1 MDFKL
6 IWSESSI
13 EDLGAIVRFIALRDG
28 PQIAGQIGFGIYER
42 AQVLTRHPEAGTVL
56 SEKQDSRWRK
66 LIFKSW
72 KIAYRIDREA
82 KACAVVWRLPLQ
94 HFPDGRVHPTVHPEP
109 PCKLLRRMLICQ
121 GVHPS
126 MDTWSLCLHGS

>member
-28 PQIAGQIGFGIYER
+28 SDTARQIGFGIYDR
-42 AQVLTRHPEAGTVL
+42 AQILAHHPEAGSVL
-56 SEKQDSRWRK
+56 AEKQDPRWRK

-82 KACAVVWRLPLQ
+82 RAVYVIRVWHASRNEI
-94 HFPDGRVHPTVHPEP
+94 DMR
-109 PCKLLRRMLICQ
+109 
-121 GVHPS
+121 
-126 MDTWSLCLHGS
+126 

>member
-13 EDLGAIVRFIALRDG
+13 EDLGGIVRFIALREG
-28 PQIAGQIGFGIYER
+28 SQAARQIGFGIYDR
-42 AQVLTRHPEAGTVL
+42 AQVLTRHPEAGSVL
-56 SEKQDSRWRK
+56 ADNPDSRWRK

-82 KACAVVWRLPLQ
+82 KAVYVV
-94 HFPDGRVHPTVHPEP
+94 RVWHAARNE
-109 PCKLLRRMLICQ
+109 IDIQ
-121 GVHPS
+121 
-126 MDTWSLCLHGS
+126 

>member
-28 PQIAGQIGFGIYER
+28 SDTARQIGFGIYDR
-42 AQVLTRHPEAGTVL
+42 AQILARHPEAGSVL
-56 SEKQDSRWRK
+56 AEKQDPRWRK

-82 KACAVVWRLPLQ
+82 RAVYVIRVWHASRNEIDMQ
-94 HFPDGRVHPTVHPEP
+94 
-109 PCKLLRRMLICQ
+109 
-121 GVHPS
+121 
-126 MDTWSLCLHGS
+126 

>member
-13 EDLGAIVRFIALRDG
+13 EDLGGIVRFIALRDG
-28 PQIAGQIGFGIYER
+28 SHVARQIGFGIYDR
-42 AQVLTRHPEAGTVL
+42 AQVLTRHPEAGSVL
-56 SEKQDSRWRK
+56 AEKQDVGWRK

-82 KACAVVWRLPLQ
+82 RVVYVV
-94 HFPDGRVHPTVHPEP
+94 RVWHAARNE
-109 PCKLLRRMLICQ
+109 INI
-121 GVHPS
+121 G
-126 MDTWSLCLHGS
+126 

>member
-28 PQIAGQIGFGIYER
+28 SDVARQIGFGIYDR
-42 AQVLTRHPEAGTVL
+42 AQVLSRHPEAGSVL
-56 SEKQDSRWRK
+56 AEKQDDRWRK

-72 KIAYRIDREA
+72 KIAYRIDRDTR
-82 KACAVVWRLPLQ
+82 VVYVVRIWHAAQ
-94 HFPDGRVHPTVHPEP
+94 NEIDV
-109 PCKLLRRMLICQ
+109 Q
-121 GVHPS
+121 
-126 MDTWSLCLHGS
+126 

>member
-13 EDLGAIVRFIALRDG
+13 EDLGAIVRFVALRDG
-28 PQIAGQIGFGIYER
+28 ADIARRIGFGIYDR
-42 AQVLTRHPEAGTVL
+42 AQVLTRHPEAGSVL
-56 SEKQDSRWRK
+56 PEKGDARWRK

-82 KACAVVWRLPLQ
+82 RAVHALADEALREL
-94 HFPDGRVHPTVHPEP
+94 HEGRRTD
-109 PCKLLRRMLICQ
+109 L
-121 GVHPS
+121 
-126 MDTWSLCLHGS
+126 

>member
-28 PQIAGQIGFGIYER
+28 SDRARQIGFGIYDR
-42 AQVLTRHPEAGTVL
+42 AQILVRHPEAGSVL
-56 SEKQDSRWRK
+56 AEKRDAGWRK

-72 KIAYRIDREA
+72 KIAYRIEREA
-82 KACAVVWRLPLQ
+82 GAVYVVRVW
-94 HFPDGRVHPTVHPEP
+94 HA
-109 PCKLLRRMLICQ
+109 
-121 GVHPS
+121 
-126 MDTWSLCLHGS
+126 SLNEIDIQ

>member
-13 EDLGAIVRFIALRDG
+13 EDLGAIVRFIAVRDG
-28 PQIAGQIGFGIYER
+28 ADTARQIGFGIYDR
-42 AQVLTRHPEAGTVL
+42 AQILARHPEAGSVL
-56 SEKQDSRWRK
+56 SEKRDAGWRK

-82 KACAVVWRLPLQ
+82 RAVYVVRVWHASRN
-94 HFPDGRVHPTVHPEP
+94 E
-109 PCKLLRRMLICQ
+109 I
-121 GVHPS
+121 
-126 MDTWSLCLHGS
+126 DTQ

>member
-13 EDLGAIVRFIALRDG
+13 EDLGGIVPFIPLRDG
-28 PQIAGQIGFGIYER
+28 SQMARQIGFGIYDR
-42 AQVLTRHPEAGTVL
+42 AQVLTRHPEAGSVL
-56 SEKQDSRWRK
+56 AEKQDARWRK

-82 KACAVVWRLPLQ
+82 RVVYVV
-94 HFPDGRVHPTVHPEP
+94 RVWHAARNE
-109 PCKLLRRMLICQ
+109 IDIQ
-121 GVHPS
+121 
-126 MDTWSLCLHGS
+126 

>member
-28 PQIAGQIGFGIYER
+28 SHVARQIGFGIYDR
-42 AQVLTRHPEAGTVL
+42 AQILTRHPEAGSVL
-56 SEKQDSRWRK
+56 PEKQDAKWRK

-82 KACAVVWRLPLQ
+82 RVVYVV
-94 HFPDGRVHPTVHPEP
+94 RVWHASRNEIDIQ
-109 PCKLLRRMLICQ
+109 LIE
-121 GVHPS
+121 
-126 MDTWSLCLHGS
+126 

>member
-13 EDLGAIVRFIALRDG
+13 EDLGGIVRFITRRDG
-28 PQIAGQIGFGIYER
+28 SHVAQQIGFGIYDR
-42 AQVLTRHPEAGTVL
+42 AQLLTRHPEAGSVL
-56 SEKQDSRWRK
+56 AEKQDARWRK

-82 KACAVVWRLPLQ
+82 RVVYVVRVWHAARNEIDLQ
-94 HFPDGRVHPTVHPEP
+94 
-109 PCKLLRRMLICQ
+109 
-121 GVHPS
+121 
-126 MDTWSLCLHGS
+126 